1 MIAQEDAAEPNGNR
15 RPDEDRVGLSGIRGN
30 HGMEKLFTGL
40 LTPSLLPV
48 ACVESTV

>member
-1 MIAQEDAAEPNGNR
+1 MGIGGG
-15 RPDEDRVGLSGIRGN
+15 DEDRVGLSGIRGN

-48 ACVESTV
+48 ARVESTV